1 MQVNSGIGG
10 SSSRHSP
17 PSQSAAF
24 SFSCLCGMTLPM
36 GVVQQHT
43 VAIDGPAGAG
53 KSTVARLVADALGYT
68 LLDTGAM
75 YRSAALVALRL
86 GSSLDEG
93 GRMAKELERLLDE
106 GELTFEQKH
115 AGVRVVFKGEDV
127 SAEIRTPDI
136 ARAASELSQQPAVR
150 DVLVKLQ
157 RMVGKDGGIVV
168 EGRDIGTVV
177 FPDARAKFFVT
188 ASVEVRAARRFQ
200 ELVAKGETTTFD
212 ETLLEV
218 LDRDKRDRTR
228 AVAPLLQADDAHL
241 VDTSEIS
248 AAAAAEQIVAFVRAL
263 S

>member
-1 MQVNSGIGG
+1 MRSWAKETGVPT
-10 SSSRHSP
+10 RHI
-17 PSQSAAF
+17 
-24 SFSCLCGMTLPM
+24 
-36 GVVQQHT
+36 

-86 GSSLDEG
+86 GASLDDG
-93 GRMAKELERLLDE
+93 PRMALALERLLDE
-106 GELTFEQKH
+106 KGLVFEQKQD
-115 AGVRVVFKGEDV
+115 GVRVTFRAEDV
-127 SAEIRTPDI
+127 SAEIRTPEI
-136 ARAASELSQQPAVR
+136 ARAASQLSQQPAVR
-150 DVLVKLQ
+150 DVLVRLQ
-157 RMVGKDGGIVV
+157 REVARDGGIVV

-177 FPDARAKFFVT
+177 FPDSQAKFFVT

-212 ETLLEV
+212 ETMLEV

-228 AVAPLLQADDAHL
+228 AVAPLLQADDALL
-241 VDTSEIS
+241 VDTSDIS
-248 AAAAAEQIVAFVRAL
+248 AATAADLIVARVRAL

>member
-1 MQVNSGIGG
+1 MPV
-10 SSSRHSP
+10 
-17 PSQSAAF
+17 
-24 SFSCLCGMTLPM
+24 
-36 GVVQQHT
+36 QHT

-86 GSSLDEG
+86 GISFDQG
-93 GRMAKELERLLDE
+93 PRMAAELEKLLKD
-106 GELTFEQKH
+106 GTLVFEQKH
-115 AGVRVVFKGEDV
+115 AGVRVVFAGEDV
-127 SAEIRTPDI
+127 SKEIRTPEI

-157 RMVGKDGGIVV
+157 RQVGKDGGVVV

-200 ELVAKGETTTFD
+200 ELVAKSEPTTFD
-212 ETLLEV
+212 ETLVEV
-218 LDRDKRDRTR
+218 IDRDKRDRTR
-228 AVAPLLQADDAHL
+228 AVAPLLQADDAVL
-241 VDTSEIS
+241 VDTSDMT
-248 AAAAAEQIVAFVRAL
+248 AAAAADMIVAHVRAL